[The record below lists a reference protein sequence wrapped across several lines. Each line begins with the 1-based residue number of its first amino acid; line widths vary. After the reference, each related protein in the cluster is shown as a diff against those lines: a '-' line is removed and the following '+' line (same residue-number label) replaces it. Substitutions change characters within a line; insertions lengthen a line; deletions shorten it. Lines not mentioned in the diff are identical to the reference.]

1 VTQRYCRPRTVST
14 MVTLFSLAGTKIQRA
29 FALTILLSVALGSFA
44 QQPIE
49 TTSSQTQ
56 TASLPDS
63 PSSAQSSAGAGSGS
77 LKEAATKEAATN
89 ATAVIVPAGA
99 RIALVLT
106 HPIQSRYI
114 HRGDD
119 IYAQVTSPVNSGNEV
134 VIPPGT
140 FVQGKVDKLERKG
153 GRGELHLQSMS
164 FTYPDGYVAPISG
177 AVTLE
182 SDDGYALKDPGQGRI
197 LGGFALPAAGLGL
210 GALIGRAA
218 ASSQPTTIT
227 STLPPGCTGPPPGCL
242 TSSVSGPPDRLK
254 AIAIG
259 SMVGLAAGGIVSV
272 ALIFNSHNFFLDV
285 GSPVEMVL
293 QQPLRLDRDEAS
305 AAVKKSEQH
314 PVAEQSIAPRPV
326 PPLPPPDNT
335 DHGTC
340 YTPGTPGT
348 ADTVIPGTPPIG
360 DSPGTPPTV
369 IPGIPATPP
378 TPYPCA

>member
-1 VTQRYCRPRTVST
+1 VTQRDRRPSTVST
-14 MVTLFSLAGTKIQRA
+14 KFTLRSLAGTKIPQA
-29 FALTILLSVALGSFA
+29 FAFTTLLCVALAGVA

-49 TTSSQTQ
+49 TNSPQTQ

-63 PSSAQSSAGAGSGS
+63 PSSAQSSAGTGRGA
-77 LKEAATKEAATN
+77 LKEVATKETAAN
-89 ATAVIVPAGA
+89 ATPVVVAAGA

-140 FVQGKVDKLERKG
+140 FVQGKVDRLERKG
-153 GRGELHLQSMS
+153 GRGELHLQSMA

-177 AVTLE
+177 PVTLE
-182 SDDGYALKDPGQGRI
+182 SDDGYALKDPGKGHMI
-197 LGGFALPAAGLGL
+197 GAFVLPAAGVGL
-210 GALIGRAA
+210 GALIGREA
-218 ASSQPTTIT
+218 ASSQATTIT

-242 TSSVSGPPDRLK
+242 TSSVSGPPDRVK

-259 SMVGLAAGGIVSV
+259 SVVGLAAGGIAAV
-272 ALIFNSHNFFLDV
+272 ALLVNSHNFFLDV
-285 GSPVEMVL
+285 GSPVEVVL
-293 QQPLRLDRDEAS
+293 QQPLRLDQDEVA

-314 PVAEQSIAPRPV
+314 PVAEQPIAARPV
-326 PPLPPPDNT
+326 PPPLPPDNS

-340 YTPGTPGT
+340 YTPGIPGT
-348 ADTVIPGTPPIG
+348 PDTVIPGTPPIG

-378 TPYPCA
+378 TSYPCP

>member
-1 VTQRYCRPRTVST
+1 VTQRNCRPRTVSA
-14 MVTLFSLAGTKIQRA
+14 MFTLLTLAETKSQRTA
-29 FALTILLSVALGSFA
+29 TLIILLCFALASFA

-49 TTSSQTQ
+49 TTSAQTQ

-63 PSSAQSSAGAGSGS
+63 PSSAQSSASSASGL
-77 LKEAATKEAATN
+77 LKDAATKETN

-140 FVQGKVDKLERKG
+140 FVQGKVDRLERKG
-153 GRGELHLQSMS
+153 GRGELRLQSMS

-177 AVTLE
+177 PVTLE
-182 SDDGYALKDPGQGRI
+182 SDDGYALKDPGHGRI
-197 LGGFALPAAGLGL
+197 IGGFALPAAGLGL
-210 GALIGRAA
+210 GVLIGRAG
-218 ASSQPTTIT
+218 ASSQPNIIT
-227 STLPPGCTGPPPGCL
+227 NTLPPGCTGPPPGCL

-259 SMVGLAAGGIVSV
+259 SMVGLAAGGIASV
-272 ALIFNSHNFFLDV
+272 ALVLNSHNFFLDV
-285 GSPVEMVL
+285 GSPVEVVL
-293 QQPLRLDRDEAS
+293 QRPLRLDRDEAS

-314 PVAEQSIAPRPV
+314 PVAEQPIAPRPV
-326 PPLPPPDNT
+326 RPPLSSDNT
-335 DHGTC
+335 DRGTC

-348 ADTVIPGTPPIG
+348 PDTVIPGTPPIG

-369 IPGIPATPP
+369 ISGIPATPP
-378 TPYPCA
+378 TPYPCP